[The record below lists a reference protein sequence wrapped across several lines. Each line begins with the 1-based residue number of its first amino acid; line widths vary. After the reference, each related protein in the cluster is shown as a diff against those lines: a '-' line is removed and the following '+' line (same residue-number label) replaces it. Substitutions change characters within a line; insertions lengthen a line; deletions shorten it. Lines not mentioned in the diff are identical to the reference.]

1 MNDTTMS
8 TGRELHV
15 AKECSEYTGLAGS
28 FCTITSSNVD
38 AIPVGSKVVYA
49 SAAGEKAIESDLTIM
64 TGEDEH
70 VAGHVVLDMATNT
83 GTVTLTGDEWAGLA
97 SEMAG
102 WAVILDQ
109 AAAEED
115 PGTAPDGTATRAV
128 VDLISRRLGG
138 PPHPSLG
145 TR

>member
-28 FCTITSSNVD
+28 FCTITTSNVD

-49 SAAGEKAIESDLTIM
+49 SAAGEKVIDSDLTIM

-83 GTVTLTGDEWAGLA
+83 GTVTLTGGTGVFAALQAETVVSFDGTEWHWDGTY
-97 SEMAG
+97 SMSP
-102 WAVILDQ
+102 V
-109 AAAEED
+109 AAE
-115 PGTAPDGTATRAV
+115 T
-128 VDLISRRLGG
+128 S
-138 PPHPSLG
+138 S
-145 TR
+145 

>member
-49 SAAGEKAIESDLTIM
+49 SAAGEKVIDSDLTIM
-64 TGEDEH
+64 T
-70 VAGHVVLDMATNT
+70 AGGRAPRRPCR
-83 GTVTLTGDEWAGLA
+83 
-97 SEMAG
+97 
-102 WAVILDQ
+102 
-109 AAAEED
+109 
-115 PGTAPDGTATRAV
+115 PGHGHQ
-128 VDLISRRLGG
+128 SRG
-138 PPHPSLG
+138 PSP
-145 TR
+145 